1 MPLPDGAV
9 EALIDLACLAP
20 SVGLNQPWR
29 FVIVDDDNIRC
40 AIRQNFANCNA
51 DAPAAQSAER
61 AALYARLKLAG
72 FELAILP
79 QPSTRIPSRRT
90 MLPNFGWA

>member
-1 MPLPDGAV
+1 M

-29 FVIVDDDNIRC
+29 LVIVDDDNIRC

-51 DAPAAQSAER
+51 DVLAAQSAER
-61 AALYARLKLAG
+61 AALYARLKLAPCARAG
-72 FELAILP
+72 
-79 QPSTRIPSRRT
+79 RIGWCCPKT
-90 MLPNFGWA
+90 FAPNF